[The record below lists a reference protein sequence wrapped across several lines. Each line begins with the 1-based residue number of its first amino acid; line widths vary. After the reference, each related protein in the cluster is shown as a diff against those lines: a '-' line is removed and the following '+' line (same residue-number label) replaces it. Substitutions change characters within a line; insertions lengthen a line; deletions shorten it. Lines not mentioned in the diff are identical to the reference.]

1 MTVKVGDKVKIVSG
15 SDYLGRTGVI
25 EYCPTCCR
33 ALRIQFD
40 KIGNNVKL
48 KNYRRHLI
56 KVDPADEEPVN
67 NSKIN

>member
-1 MTVKVGDKVKIVSG
+1 MTLKVGDKVKIVSG

-40 KIGNNVKL
+40 GIGNSEKL
-48 KNYRRHLI
+48 KTYRKHLI
-56 KVDPADEEPVN
+56 K
-67 NSKIN
+67 IT